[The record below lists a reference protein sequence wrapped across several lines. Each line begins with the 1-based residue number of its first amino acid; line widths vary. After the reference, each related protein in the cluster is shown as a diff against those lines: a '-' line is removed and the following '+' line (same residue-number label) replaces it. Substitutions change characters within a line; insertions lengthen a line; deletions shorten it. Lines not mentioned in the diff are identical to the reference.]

1 MVKELSLLFTL
12 VLIGLALVLIWLGW
26 RNRLRRQADVDP
38 LPEIPTELGV
48 ALAVADGQ
56 YVATTTAGDWLDRI
70 AVHNL
75 GLRTNAELSVHPE
88 GVLFDRSGAGPVFI
102 PAASL
107 TGVRQESGMAG
118 KFVEKDGLLVLSW
131 KLGSRELDSG
141 FRTRHADD
149 KTILLNALQDLIPA
163 APQANAD
170 SGK

>member
-1 MVKELSLLFTL
+1 MDKLPFF
-12 VLIGLALVLIWLGW
+12 LIMLALAVGIFALLAVGW

-38 LPEIPTELGV
+38 LPEIPGALGA

-56 YVATTTAGDWLDRI
+56 YVASTTAGDWLDRI

-88 GVLFDRSGAGPVFI
+88 GVLFDRSGAAPVFI

-131 KLGSRELDSG
+131 MLGTRELDSG
-141 FRTRHADD
+141 FRTRHAED
-149 KTILLNALQDLIPA
+149 KTKLLNALQDLIPA

>member
-12 VLIGLALVLIWLGW
+12 VLIGVALALIWFGW

-38 LPEIPTELGV
+38 LPVIPAELGA

-75 GLRTNAELSVHPE
+75 GIRTNAELSVHPD

-131 KLGSRELDSG
+131 MLGTRELDSG
-141 FRTRHADD
+141 FRTRHAAD

-163 APQANAD
+163 APQADAD

>member
-1 MVKELSLLFTL
+1 MDRLLPGLLMLSLA
-12 VLIGLALVLIWLGW
+12 VIVIALLGIGW

-38 LPEIPTELGV
+38 LPEIPGALGA

-56 YVATTTAGDWLDRI
+56 YVASTTAGDWLDRI

-75 GLRTNAELSVHPE
+75 GIRTNAELSVHPE
-88 GVLFDRSGAGPVFI
+88 GVLFDRSGAAPVFI

-131 KLGSRELDSG
+131 MLGTRELDSG

-149 KTILLNALQDLIPA
+149 KTKLLNALQDLIPA

>member
-1 MVKELSLLFTL
+1 MDKLPFF
-12 VLIGLALVLIWLGW
+12 LIMLALAVGIFALLAVGW

-38 LPEIPTELGV
+38 LPEIPGALGA

-56 YVATTTAGDWLDRI
+56 YVASTTAGDWLDRI

-75 GLRTNAELSVHPE
+75 GIRTNAELSVHPE
-88 GVLFDRSGAGPVFI
+88 GVLFDRSGAAPVFI

-131 KLGSRELDSG
+131 MLGTRELDSG
-141 FRTRHADD
+141 FRTRHAED
-149 KTILLNALQDLIPA
+149 KTKLLNALQDLIPA

>member
-1 MVKELSLLFTL
+1 MVKELSLIFTL
-12 VLIGLALVLIWLGW
+12 VLIGVALALIWFGW
-26 RNRLRRQADVDP
+26 RNRLRRQSDVGP
-38 LPEIPTELGV
+38 LPAIPAELGAAV
-48 ALAVADGQ
+48 AVADGQ
-56 YVATTTAGDWLDRI
+56 YVASTTAGDWLDRI

-75 GLRTNAELSVHPE
+75 GIRTNAELSVHPE

-118 KFVEKDGLLVLSW
+118 KFVEKDGLLVVSW
-131 KLGSRELDSG
+131 MLGSRELDSG

-149 KTILLNALQDLIPA
+149 KTTLLNALQDLIPA